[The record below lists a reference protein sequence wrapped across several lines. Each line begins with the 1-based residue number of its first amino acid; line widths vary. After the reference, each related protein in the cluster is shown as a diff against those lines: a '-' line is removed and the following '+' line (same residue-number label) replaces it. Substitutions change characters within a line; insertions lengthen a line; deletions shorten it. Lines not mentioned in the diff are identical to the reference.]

1 MAIETDEYLK
11 MARRI
16 IRAAARRVAEGDE
29 PELADLVNLR
39 ETLEQAISDAVQGQR
54 DNGKTWAQIGLGLG
68 TTKQAAIMR
77 YKR

>member
-29 PELADLVNLR
+29 PELTDLVTLR
-39 ETLEQAISDAVQGQR
+39 ATIEQAIVDAVAGQR
-54 DNGKTWAQIGLGLG
+54 ENGKTWAQIGLGLG